1 MGTTIFEF
9 IRENWFVIVIAIAIA
24 IYTIEELLMLSKE
37 EKIAAAKYIIAVS
50 IDAIV
55 AEAEQKFAD
64 YEKSGQLKR
73 SYVIQMIY
81 AKHPELSKAVEQEEL
96 IEWIDKL
103 IEDSV
108 ARLRFKIIETDR
120 K

>member
-1 MGTTIFEF
+1 MGVTVYEF
-9 IRENWFVIVIAIAIA
+9 ICENWFVIVVAIAVV
-24 IYTIEELLMLSKE
+24 IYTVEKTLMLSQE
-37 EKIAAAKYIIAVS
+37 ERIAMAKYIIAVS

-55 AEAEQKFAD
+55 AEAEEKFAD

-73 SYVIQMIY
+73 SYVIQTIY
-81 AKHPELSKAVEQEEL
+81 TKHPEFGRTVEQEEL

-108 ARLRFKIIETDR
+108 ARLRIGESESDR